1 MLFIGNSLKE
11 LHYVFVSPKIY
22 PKCFRM
28 ILYNSWSSFPFFWS
42 LYDFGIFLLWQ
53 MITDPKTSFCWPLY
67 TIRSVVIFSFTSLY
81 IAYDTGKENLFK
93 WFEASLASVHFL
105 HSHNLLVWCRGNS
118 VRRNWMLVIKKFFLM
133 LEMDHNIV
141 RFVLSQVVSYGPMG
155 HYNCHLDSDL
165 IRPNKPCCHYVGSEL
180 GHCRV
185 CR

>member
-1 MLFIGNSLKE
+1 MFLYLRRFTRSALGWSCSIRNNLFHSSVLFMT
-11 LHYVFVSPKIY
+11 LVFFYSGK
-22 PKCFRM
+22 
-28 ILYNSWSSFPFFWS
+28 WS
-42 LYDFGIFLLWQ
+42 LILKPPSV
-53 MITDPKTSFCWPLY
+53 DPFY
-67 TIRSVVIFSFTSLY
+67 TIRSVVIFSFPSLY
-81 IAYDTGKENLFK
+81 ISYDTGKENLFK

>member
-1 MLFIGNSLKE
+1 MGRK
-11 LHYVFVSPKIY
+11 
-22 PKCFRM
+22 
-28 ILYNSWSSFPFFWS
+28 
-42 LYDFGIFLLWQ
+42 
-53 MITDPKTSFCWPLY
+53 
-67 TIRSVVIFSFTSLY
+67 
-81 IAYDTGKENLFK
+81 
-93 WFEASLASVHFL
+93 
-105 HSHNLLVWCRGNS
+105 
-118 VRRNWMLVIKKFFLM
+118 WMLVIKKFFLM